1 MGVWGCRGVGVWG
14 CGGVGVWGCG
24 GVGVWGCGGVG
35 VWVCGGGQLPPTGPM
50 WGTRHYITLHYIAL
64 RDMK

>member
-1 MGVWGCRGVGVWG
+1 MSLHEYVEVGHCVGVWG

-35 VWVCGGGQLPPTGPM
+35 VSCIVNTYPFE
-50 WGTRHYITLHYIAL
+50 
-64 RDMK
+64 

>member
-1 MGVWGCRGVGVWG
+1 MSLHEYVEVGHCEGVWGCGGVGVWG

-35 VWVCGGGQLPPTGPM
+35 VSCIVNTYPFE
-50 WGTRHYITLHYIAL
+50 
-64 RDMK
+64 